1 MMRRHFNIELGGE
14 AFSVKMREM
23 GLAWNECHTTAVVVD
38 IRAWQ
43 MAKLKHGL

>member
-1 MMRRHFNIELGGE
+1 MMRHHFNIELGE
-14 AFSVKMREM
+14 TFSVKMREM
-23 GLAWNECHTTAVVVD
+23 GLAWNECGTTVVVVD